1 MERVIAE
8 ISAIQEIG
16 EIFRLV
22 RSAAR
27 DYGAVRHSYHF
38 TPIFNSQTSAETVVD
53 SSGYPPQ
60 WISLYQ
66 DQSFRAHDPIPD
78 HVMRKGEL
86 LHWSTAIAETM
97 AEGANE
103 NVERYFQAMKDSGLV
118 HGVGIPVFGPRNRN
132 AYMSFGF
139 DEPLT
144 ENDDDRC
151 SALRAIAQA
160 AHTRICLLLDR
171 RSGTIIL
178 STREREVLEWI
189 ARGKSNTD
197 IAEILQISPDTI
209 ATYVKRLFLKLDA
222 RDRVGATIK
231 ALRLGLIRL

>member
-1 MERVIAE
+1 MEQVIAE
-8 ISAIQEIG
+8 ISATQEIG

-22 RSAAR
+22 RTAAR

-38 TPIFNSQTSAETVVD
+38 TPIFQSQTSAETVVD
-53 SSGYPPQ
+53 SSGYPAQ

-78 HVMRKGEL
+78 HVMRKGEPL
-86 LHWSTAIAETM
+86 FWSTAIEETV
-97 AEGANE
+97 AEGADE
-103 NVERYFQAMKDSGLV
+103 NVLRYLQAMKDSGLV

-144 ENDDDRC
+144 PQDDARC

-160 AHTRICLLLDR
+160 AHARICTLLDK
-171 RSGTIIL
+171 RSDAIIL
-178 STREREVLEWI
+178 SAREREVLEWI
-189 ARGKSNTD
+189 ARGKSNPD
-197 IAEILQISPDTI
+197 IAEILQISPVTI
-209 ATYVKRLFLKLDA
+209 ATYVKRLFLKLDV
-222 RDRVGATIK
+222 RDRVGASIK